1 MQMQIQIEG
10 NPGDAAV
17 AEVRMMRVVFDEN
30 WEENLNRPDE
40 RN

>member
-1 MQMQIQIEG
+1 MQIQIEG

-17 AEVRMMRVVFDEN
+17 AEVRMMRIVFFDEN